1 MLYFPKDIVF
11 HPLNVDF
18 VSHSAE
24 SDETMHSELPKPA
37 FEFKSNGCFSF
48 KSNCTRLSNVMTM
61 LASTRENLS

>member
-1 MLYFPKDIVF
+1 MLYFSKDIVF
-11 HPLNVDF
+11 QTLTIDF

-24 SDETMHSELPKPA
+24 SDEMMHSELPKPT
-37 FEFKSNGCFSF
+37 FQFKSDGCFSF